1 MTKKDK
7 DTKDT
12 IISIRLT
19 EAEKHILK
27 QAERDYSINTSKIVR
42 KALNHFILNN

>member
-19 EAEKHILK
+19 EAERHTLNQFKTTNHTK
-27 QAERDYSINTSKIVR
+27 TSKIVR
-42 KALNHFILNN
+42 KALKEFILNN

>member
-19 EAEKHILK
+19 EAEKHSLK
-27 QAERDYSINTSKIVR
+27 QAETHFSINTSKIVR
-42 KALNHFILNN
+42 KALKEFILNN